1 MTFKAGIVYP
11 CAIETISDRVAKQSC
26 PGKIVRLCLLVGG
39 TTANRDRVLVDPNL
53 RFHPWNMRISY
64 GLIVIH
70 REHDFVPLYS
80 LYNRVIDPESSFEQ
94 YET

>member
-1 MTFKAGIVYP
+1 
-11 CAIETISDRVAKQSC
+11 
-26 PGKIVRLCLLVGG
+26 VGG
-39 TTANRDRVLVDPNL
+39 TTANRDNTEPISKISRRISTPETQRVLVDPNL
-53 RFHPWNMRISY
+53 RFHPWNMRISD